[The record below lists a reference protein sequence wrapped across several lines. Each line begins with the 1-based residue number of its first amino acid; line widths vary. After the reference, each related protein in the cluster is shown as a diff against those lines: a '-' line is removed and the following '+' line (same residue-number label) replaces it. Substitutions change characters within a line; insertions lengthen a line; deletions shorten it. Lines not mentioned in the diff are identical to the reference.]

1 MRVQEGKDLVLL
13 KRQVTENSILLQ
25 SMWVTQIGLFSG
37 GGGGHKGGSDMEG
50 LVSGRGRGA
59 CCETPKDMLGK
70 KKERK
75 HCVAG
80 TQLDIV
86 AS

>member
-25 SMWVTQIGLFSG
+25 SMWVTQIGLFFE
-37 GGGGHKGGSDMEG
+37 GGGHKGGSDMEG

-70 KKERK
+70 KKK
-75 HCVAG
+75 G
-80 TQLDIV
+80 NIV
-86 AS
+86 